1 MDINDRIFEI
11 MKKKGIK
18 NNALAEKLNVK
29 PQIITNWKTRGT
41 TPPMEYLPTIC
52 EVLGVSWE
60 YLITGTESKEYF
72 SPEEKKL
79 IEQFRTLPIESLKEI
94 QKFVEFQ
101 IYKSK
106 GE

>member
-1 MDINDRIFEI
+1 MDINDRIFKI

-52 EVLGVSWE
+52 KVLEVSWE
-60 YLITGTESKEYF
+60 YLITGEESKKYF
-72 SPEEKKL
+72 TPKEEHLVKQFRKVPEEAQSE
-79 IEQFRTLPIESLKEI
+79 IE
-94 QKFVEFQ
+94 KFIEFQ

>member
-1 MDINDRIFEI
+1 MVERIKNICKERKIPISKLEQDLDFGNGYI
-11 MKKKGIK
+11 TSLKKGTVPADRLYTIAK
-18 NNALAEKLNVK
+18 YLNLS
-29 PQIITNWKTRGT
+29 
-41 TPPMEYLPTIC
+41 M
-52 EVLGVSWE
+52 E